1 MFYWFVWEQS
11 WSGRYKANEHCEN
24 FPVALLLFR
33 AGASNTRFLLKEQPS
48 QLLTASLLCLPRGV
62 NRFKGHLLLIS
73 HFSPLGALS
82 VEVTGIK
89 MRQLPSQSEKNQKSP
104 YTPYRA
110 FQNPLGLNT
119 ANHLIM
125 FGSTCNIDGSQRWPR
140 RVKLCFMS
148 PCSHIDQGL
157 LHPHHLQERFS
168 VIFVQ
173 TKCIVKTFIDPKRAL
188 KK

>member
-1 MFYWFVWEQS
+1 MEKEQRQVNNVLFV
-11 WSGRYKANEHCEN
+11 C
-24 FPVALLLFR
+24 L
-33 AGASNTRFLLKEQPS
+33 GAELVWKIQGPRTLWKLSCGSSSLPSRRKQHKIPIKEQPS

-73 HFSPLGALS
+73 HFSPLGPLS
-82 VEVTGIK
+82 VEVPGIK

-125 FGSTCNIDGSQRWPR
+125 FGSPCNIDGS
-140 RVKLCFMS
+140 
-148 PCSHIDQGL
+148 
-157 LHPHHLQERFS
+157 
-168 VIFVQ
+168 
-173 TKCIVKTFIDPKRAL
+173 
-188 KK
+188 